1 MGRGR
6 ASTEG
11 NTPVHLF
18 PIAFQQGSPLP
29 ARDLGRGA
37 RRLVCD
43 SLSLMGNFPSSGG
56 GSGKE
61 PWGRQ
66 AACGPPTGSL
76 ADPRVPPAPGV
87 PTNRQTLRQQAAGLP
102 LHEFCAVDDARKWSK
117 GTRNPG
123 KAQDGLVSPQ
133 PASEPTPVLVWD
145 RDGGWGQ
152 RTGHRPWAGILAP
165 LHGLG
170 QLPCPCRAASAES
183 ALRGGIGQ
191 TGMRLRHL

>member
-18 PIAFQQGSPLP
+18 PIAFQQGPPLP
-29 ARDLGRGA
+29 AGDLGRGA

-66 AACGPPTGSL
+66 AACSPPTGSL
-76 ADPRVPPAPGV
+76 ADPRVPPPPAPGV

-102 LHEFCAVDDARKWSK
+102 LHEFCAVDNARKWGK

-123 KAQDGLVSPQ
+123 KAQDGLVSPRL
-133 PASEPTPVLVWD
+133 ASEPGV
-145 RDGGWGQ
+145 GQ
-152 RTGHRPWAGILAP
+152 GRGMGTENGHRPWAGILAP

-170 QLPCPCRAASAES
+170 QCSQRRYPTA
-183 ALRGGIGQ
+183 
-191 TGMRLRHL
+191 